1 MVGKVGSEGAVVSPA
16 NEDAYSKTAKSSSK
30 SDTAAAPSGRI
41 NWSDSVDDAL
51 EVINDAVNNG
61 IELTPQQS
69 ETLSKARHLLEAGFP
84 QFALSMVNGVASD
97 VSAQMI
103 ALGNV
108 QGKDADQLEKQD
120 EELKKDKDS
129 IKEELVQFVN
139 EEMPLDDPE
148 HIGALLTYLEASGM
162 FNEAELN
169 QLRAIE
175 QNYESGEI
183 DRGYSDDLEL
193 AEYNK
198 VIVGAMSRMHDE
210 ASAKGEAPLFSEGF
224 IADFER
230 ASVIQNATASLIVY
244 RDAMFNPA
252 VMTDDKKMNDAMVQF
267 EFAKNLFNTYNAARQ
282 SAAS

>member
-1 MVGKVGSEGAVVSPA
+1 MVGKVGSEGAVVNPA
-16 NEDAYSKTAKSSSK
+16 NEDTFSKTAKPSSK
-30 SDTAAAPSGRI
+30 SDSSVAPSGRV

-51 EVINDAVNNG
+51 EVINGAVKNG
-61 IELTPQQS
+61 IELTPEQS
-69 ETLSKARHLLEAGFP
+69 NTLSKARNLLEAGFAP
-84 QFALSMVNGVASD
+84 YAFAMVNQVALE
-97 VSAQMI
+97 VNAQTI
-103 ALGNV
+103 ALGNA
-108 QGKDADQLEKQD
+108 QGKDADQLEKQYSA
-120 EELKKDKDS
+120 LKKDNAAVTKQL
-129 IKEELVQFVN
+129 IQFVN
-139 EEMPLDDPE
+139 EEMPLDDPK

-169 QLRAIE
+169 QLKAIE

-183 DRGYSDDLEL
+183 DSGFSDDLEL

-210 ASAKGEAPLFSEGF
+210 ASAKGETPIFSEGF

-252 VMTDDKKMNDAMVQF
+252 VMTDDMKMNDAMVQF
-267 EFAKNLFNTYNAARQ
+267 EFVQKLFNTYNAARQ

>member
-16 NEDAYSKTAKSSSK
+16 NEDAFSKTAKSTSK
-30 SDTAAAPSGRI
+30 ADSAEAPSGRI
-41 NWSDSVDDAL
+41 NWGDRVYETL
-51 EVINDAVNNG
+51 EVINDAVKNG
-61 IELTPQQS
+61 IELTPEQS

-84 QFALSMVNGVASD
+84 QFAFSMVNGVASD
-97 VSAQMI
+97 VSAQMM

-120 EELKKDKDS
+120 EELKKDKAS

-139 EEMPLDDPE
+139 EEMALDDPK
-148 HIGALLTYLEASGM
+148 HIAALLTYLEASGM

-169 QLRAIE
+169 QLMAIE
-175 QNYESGEI
+175 QNYESGGIEG
-183 DRGYSDDLEL
+183 GYSDDLEL
-193 AEYNK
+193 AECNK
-198 VIVGAMSRMHDE
+198 VIVGAMERMNAE
-210 ASAKGEAPLFSEGF
+210 ASAKGETPPFSEGF

-230 ASVIQNATASLIVY
+230 SSVIQNATASLIVY

-267 EFAKNLFNTYNAARQ
+267 EFVKNLFNTYNAARQ